1 MIFKRILVKGLELAC
16 SFVDWLPF
24 GIGWR
29 SGLGCPDGLARW
41 SSNLDEKWGTGVW
54 RDAK

>member
-41 SSNLDEKWGTGVW
+41 SSVLDEKWGTGVW